1 MRLEQCSPATVA
13 YLGHDVNDAA
23 VRRRVAMFREEGLAV
38 RLGGFR
44 RGDAVPPGGSPD
56 EIVDFGKTADA
67 RLVQRALRVLGNV
80 LAPRLVQR
88 TCDGARVLVAR
99 NLEMLVLAWR
109 VRRRGQR
116 LVYECLDIHRLML
129 GSGCKS
135 RLMRWIERKLLR
147 RADLVLVSSP
157 AFAREYFSAR
167 QGHDQAVLLVENKV
181 PISQRA
187 ARRDEETRAEA
198 EPRASTDTRAD
209 TRAETGAGADA
220 QASPRVVI
228 GWFGML
234 RCRRTLAELA
244 RIARADVPDPAAV
257 SGARVE
263 VLIAG
268 IPSQAEFPDFAEQV
282 GACPGL
288 RYLGP
293 YTPAQLPELYAEV
306 DYIWAIDYFEEGLN
320 SEWLLPNR
328 LYEGLAHGA
337 VPIALRRV
345 ETGRWLARHGV
356 GLLVDAPEAELPQ
369 CLLEATGTRFEA
381 WRRAVAALPT
391 EALFQTE
398 RERKAIVAHVMGA
411 AHD

>member
-1 MRLEQCSPATVA
+1 MRLEQYSPATVA

-44 RGDAVPPGGSPD
+44 RGDAAPPGGSPD

-67 RLVQRALRVLGNV
+67 RLMQRALRVLGN
-80 LAPRLVQR
+80 LLSPRLVQR

-157 AFAREYFSAR
+157 AFAHEYFSAR
-167 QGHDQAVLLVENKV
+167 QGHDKAVLLVENKV
-181 PISQRA
+181 PITQRA
-187 ARRDEETRAEA
+187 ARRGGKTRAEA
-198 EPRASTDTRAD
+198 EPRGS
-209 TRAETGAGADA
+209 AETHAGAHA

-244 RIARADVPDPAAV
+244 RIARADVPGPAAV

-268 IPSQAEFPDFAEQV
+268 IPSPAEFPDFAEQV
-282 GACPGL
+282 RACPGL

-293 YTPAQLPELYAEV
+293 YTPAQLPDLYAEV

-345 ETGRWLARHGV
+345 ETGRWLERHGV

-369 CLLEATGTRFEA
+369 RLLEAAGARFEA
-381 WRRAVAALPT
+381 WRRAVAALPM

-398 RERKAIVAHVMGA
+398 RERKAIVAQVMGA

>member
-1 MRLEQCSPATVA
+1 M
-13 YLGHDVNDAA
+13 
-23 VRRRVAMFREEGLAV
+23 
-38 RLGGFR
+38 
-44 RGDAVPPGGSPD
+44 
-56 EIVDFGKTADA
+56 
-67 RLVQRALRVLGNV
+67 
-80 LAPRLVQR
+80 
-88 TCDGARVLVAR
+88 
-99 NLEMLVLAWR
+99 
-109 VRRRGQR
+109 
-116 LVYECLDIHRLML
+116 
-129 GSGCKS
+129 
-135 RLMRWIERKLLR
+135 
-147 RADLVLVSSP
+147 
-157 AFAREYFSAR
+157 
-167 QGHDQAVLLVENKV
+167 
-181 PISQRA
+181 
-187 ARRDEETRAEA
+187 
-198 EPRASTDTRAD
+198 
-209 TRAETGAGADA
+209 
-220 QASPRVVI
+220 
-228 GWFGML
+228 
-234 RCRRTLAELA
+234 
-244 RIARADVPDPAAV
+244 
-257 SGARVE
+257 
-263 VLIAG
+263 LIAG